1 MPVSLKCILVSLRYL
16 NSQVKQN
23 ENEKKD
29 FNIYIYVISVQV
41 YFIETLVVL
50 VWGYAC
56 ASILLNVDK
65 MNF

>member
-41 YFIETLVVL
+41 YFIESLVVL
-50 VWGYAC
+50 V
-56 ASILLNVDK
+56 
-65 MNF
+65 

>member
-29 FNIYIYVISVQV
+29 FNIYVISVQV
-41 YFIETLVVL
+41 YFIESLVVL